1 MFQLLQKIFEANA
14 FFIVRKLA
22 NLATIKFRFIS
33 MNSWDF
39 LHTWSYQDLHCMI
52 HQCELC
58 LAVLPQIFI
67 YIYIYIYIDIYIP
80 KTNLFKFENA
90 THDSK
95 IACTVLYLDPWLT
108 TSLGFFLMKL
118 FKPVYPT
125 QGRFQAWF
133 LEPVLVPD
141 IQLTGVLGICLL
153 KLERDIYIYIFIYI
167 QVPKISCGLIFAR
180 NLFLGLWS
188 KFQGGHRMFDS
199 DNDSHKYN
207 ILIV

>member
-1 MFQLLQKIFEANA
+1 
-14 FFIVRKLA
+14 
-22 NLATIKFRFIS
+22 

-39 LHTWSYQDLHCMI
+39 LHTWSYQDLHCLI

-58 LAVLPQIFI
+58 VAVLPQIFI
-67 YIYIYIYIDIYIP
+67 YIYIYIIP

-90 THDSK
+90 TQDSK

-108 TSLGFFLMKL
+108 TLLGFFLMKL

-141 IQLTGVLGICLL
+141 IQLTSANWSAWDLFIEVG
-153 KLERDIYIYIFIYI
+153 KIYI

-180 NLFLGLWS
+180 NLFLGL
-188 KFQGGHRMFDS
+188 
-199 DNDSHKYN
+199 
-207 ILIV
+207 

>member
-1 MFQLLQKIFEANA
+1 
-14 FFIVRKLA
+14 
-22 NLATIKFRFIS
+22 
-33 MNSWDF
+33 MNSWEF

-52 HQCELC
+52 HQRELC
-58 LAVLPQIFI
+58 VAVLPQI
-67 YIYIYIYIDIYIP
+67 YIYIYILYFP

-108 TSLGFFLMKL
+108 TSPGFFLMKL
-118 FKPVYPT
+118 FKSVYPT

-153 KLERDIYIYIFIYI
+153 KLERDI

-199 DNDSHKYN
+199 DNDSHIY
-207 ILIV
+207 IYI